1 MTEHADGVSS
11 HDYFPESTSGCPT
24 FLHDSEWYPLVDG
37 SAYFSHLDEV
47 LADLGRGDSVLVSGL
62 DVDPSI
68 DLRGHDPGTP
78 GYLALGERLASSAA
92 NGAQVRVLIAGKIP
106 ARSLPLPSLAGFRD
120 SVRHADQLR
129 EWQPQHSASTDPPLA
144 DSVLVDWSG
153 PLVGSNHQKVTVV
166 DRGGTVTAFVG
177 GVDLV
182 PDRFDAAPHDRL
194 RLDDDRWGWHDCAV
208 RLRGPAAA
216 QVHDIIAARWDEAA
230 LLPRRLFR
238 RGRPFRLTPL
248 NPSPAAPTPDA
259 AAPQKRVHS
268 PDVAIR
274 VMRSLPSRK
283 IDSLLP
289 GRRRSWS
296 RLPSSGFREIH
307 ETIVHALAQARRY
320 VYIEDQ
326 YLEEFLGGDD
336 EYELYPHL
344 RAAARRGAKV
354 IMVGS
359 GVRDPEDP
367 GLYLRGIN
375 RTLNSDLQRKVV
387 KPLRGDDA
395 EFVVNRIEHLT
406 VHAKIVLVDDV
417 FACIGSA
424 NMFSRS
430 MAGTDSEMATA
441 VATSTDL
448 VRDLRVQLWAEHLR
462 TPLTPD
468 LRDSFRDLDIALGI
482 WLPEWLPRRCP
493 PKTWRETGS
502 PPGFRPAE
510 SVMRTVWP
518 E

>member
-1 MTEHADGVSS
+1 
-11 HDYFPESTSGCPT
+11 
-24 FLHDSEWYPLVDG
+24 
-37 SAYFSHLDEV
+37 
-47 LADLGRGDSVLVSGL
+47 
-62 DVDPSI
+62 
-68 DLRGHDPGTP
+68 
-78 GYLALGERLASSAA
+78 
-92 NGAQVRVLIAGKIP
+92 
-106 ARSLPLPSLAGFRD
+106 
-120 SVRHADQLR
+120 
-129 EWQPQHSASTDPPLA
+129 
-144 DSVLVDWSG
+144 
-153 PLVGSNHQKVTVV
+153 VGSNHQKVVV
-166 DRGGTVTAFVG
+166 VARGGTITAFVG
-177 GVDLV
+177 GIDLV

-194 RLDDDRWGWHDCAV
+194 RLDGDRWGWHDAVV

-216 QVHDIIAARWDEAA
+216 RVHDIIATRWHEAA
-230 LLPRRLFR
+230 VLPRRLFAR
-238 RGRPFRLTPL
+238 RRPFRLTAL
-248 NPSPAAPTPDA
+248 NPQRAARTPDEA
-259 AAPQKRVHS
+259 QPQEQAPS

-283 IDSLLP
+283 VDSLVP
-289 GRRRSWS
+289 GRRQSWNT
-296 RLPSSGFREIH
+296 LPPSGIQEIH
-307 ETIVHALAQARRY
+307 ETIVHALARARRY

-367 GLYLRGIN
+367 GFYLRGIN
-375 RTLNSDLQRKVV
+375 RSLNSDLHRKVV

-395 EFVVNRIEHLT
+395 DIVVTRVEHLT

-448 VRDLRVQLWAEHLR
+448 VGDLRVQLWAEHLR
-462 TPLTPD
+462 TPLTSE
-468 LRDSFRDLDIALGI
+468 LRESLRDLDLALGI
-482 WLPEWLPRRCP
+482 WLPEWLPPGCSST
-493 PKTWRETGS
+493 TWRKVGS
-502 PPGFRPAE
+502 PPGFHPVE
-510 SVMRTVWP
+510 SVLRTVWP